1 MPNQNMKKSEPEWPL
16 ISTNQIPQFLGI
28 SVPKAKRLMRS
39 GEWKEGIYVFRMPN
53 SNCLLWNYRL
63 MADYIACSGSTLP
76 HQRSCEKFLA
86 QLASNA
92 A

>member
-1 MPNQNMKKSEPEWPL
+1 MPNQNMQKSEPQWPL

-39 GEWKEGIYVFRMPN
+39 GEWRESIYVFRMPESN
-53 SNCLLWNYRL
+53 SLLWNYRL
-63 MADYIACSGSTLP
+63 MADWIACGGNTP
-76 HQRSCEKFLA
+76 AHQRAIEKFLA
-86 QLASNA
+86 QLPSNA